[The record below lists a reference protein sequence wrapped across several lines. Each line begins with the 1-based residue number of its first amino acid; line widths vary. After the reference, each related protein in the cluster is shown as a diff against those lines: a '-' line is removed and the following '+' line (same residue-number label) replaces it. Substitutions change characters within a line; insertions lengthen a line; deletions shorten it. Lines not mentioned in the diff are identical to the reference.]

1 MGFYGGVIVDVNAW
15 DFAFNAVVGVDQPQS
30 GPVVGVALDVAASQ
44 NWPNDCLRSSS
55 DLQFE
60 RISSRLSV
68 VIIKASL

>member
-1 MGFYGGVIVDVNAW
+1 MSRPLKIGLMI
-15 DFAFNAVVGVDQPQS
+15 
-30 GPVVGVALDVAASQ
+30 ASVL
-44 NWPNDCLRSSS
+44 WRSSS

>member
-1 MGFYGGVIVDVNAW
+1 MEREVPRNP
-15 DFAFNAVVGVDQPQS
+15 NQPES

-44 NWPNDCLRSSS
+44 NWLMIASVLWRSSS